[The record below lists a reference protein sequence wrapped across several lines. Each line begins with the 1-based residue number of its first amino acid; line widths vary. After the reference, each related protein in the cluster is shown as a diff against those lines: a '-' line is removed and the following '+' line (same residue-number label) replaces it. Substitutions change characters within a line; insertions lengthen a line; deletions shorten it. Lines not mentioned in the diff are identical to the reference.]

1 MIFVYVALGW
11 SLGIALARH
20 FPVLPPLYWLVLL
33 AVCVAVLHSYWH
45 KRVYRTG
52 LIILV
57 ALALGAIRYQWVPT
71 SSPLQEFVDVGNI
84 RIEGKIVAYPDVRDT
99 RTLLRVEV
107 DSVQTISE
115 QYTVNDVL
123 LVQTENRRT
132 DLLYGD
138 RVVAVGRVYHPP
150 IFDTFSYAAYLERFQ
165 IFVYMPQAYVEA
177 NPELAEPSIF
187 RSLNQVR
194 TRAEQQI
201 TEKLPQPE
209 SGLLTGI
216 LLGNE
221 RNISPD
227 LEDDFEVVGAAHII
241 AISGFNMVIISQIIH
256 QFLGIF
262 TRKRIRTALISVVL
276 IALYTILVGANPAV
290 TRAAVMSSVLVFGT
304 AIRRKTFVPNSVGVV
319 VLLLSILNP
328 LILWDVGFQLSVFAV
343 LGLVFLSDPI
353 RRLIE
358 KLLHRVLSSEQQIKV
373 ILNWLGEPVIATL
386 AATLMILPLTIHYFG
401 YVSVVNLPV
410 NILIVPVQPMLLVVG
425 AVATIASP
433 FLPSITVLLYWFD
446 LVFLSWTISVV
457 RWFADLPFAAIA
469 LRIDPLVVI
478 SLYGLVLGGALM
490 SINDSDWT
498 SKLRMFVSNRRWL
511 ILLGGINVL
520 VLVLMVN
527 IVSSLPDGKLHAWFL
542 NVGHHNAVL
551 LQTPSGHQILI
562 DGGDFPSRLT
572 TQIGD
577 RMPFYDRHLE
587 VVVITHPDE
596 YELDALPQLMQRYTA
611 DLVLDNGQMPEI
623 TEENKRLKDWGES
636 TVIARA
642 GYQVDL
648 GDGVL
653 LEVLHPDG
661 FLDNTVRQPDASLV
675 VRISFGE
682 QSVLL
687 TSDLTEDGQKLMME
701 QGRNFESDVFQV
713 PQHGRQS
720 ALSQDFLN
728 LVSPSLVIIQA
739 DASNFFGDP
748 DADVLAMVEP
758 YPVLRTDQSGIV
770 HIWTDG
776 ESLWSQVE
784 AA

>member
-33 AVCVAVLHSYWH
+33 AVYTAMLHFYWH
-45 KRVYRTG
+45 KKAYRTG
-52 LIILV
+52 LILLI

-71 SSPLQEFVDVGNI
+71 ASPLQEFVGVGNI
-84 RIEGKIVAYPDVRDT
+84 RIEGNIVAYPDVRDT

-107 DSVQTISE
+107 DSIQTISE

-165 IFVYMPQAYVEA
+165 IFVYMPQADVEA

-194 TRAEQQI
+194 IRAEQQI
-201 TEKLPQPE
+201 TKNLPQPE

-358 KLLHRVLSSEQQIKV
+358 KLLQRVVSSEQQIKV

-469 LRIDPLVVI
+469 LRNDPLVVI

-520 VLVLMVN
+520 VLVLMIN

-661 FLDNTVRQPDASLV
+661 FLDNTVRQPDGSLV
-675 VRISFGE
+675 VRVSYRE

-720 ALSQDFLN
+720 SLSQDFLN
-728 LVSPSLVIIQA
+728 LVSPSLVIIQT

-748 DADVLAMVEP
+748 DTDVLAMVEP
-758 YPVLRTDQSGIV
+758 YPVLRTDQNGIV

-784 AA
+784 ST